1 MPLPTLVARQYT
13 TKGLLSLTNTD
24 GLGYLGMK
32 ELEQKMRGG
41 NRHVSMSLTRVVKD
55 PGYLTQNDISSVKF
69 AYILTV
75 WQHMYIIHTYS
86 IKKNVLNHKCSVFYG
101 YYVQHFSGIF
111 TFTPISKW
119 KIQHVINSP
128 IDSWIDHGCKR
139 KLEVQKLIFRTKDME
154 QRPQMPTARVCIDSV
169 FYY

>member
-32 ELEQKMRGG
+32 ELEQKMRGR

-55 PGYLTQNDISSVKF
+55 PRYLTQNDISSVKF

-75 WQHMYIIHTYS
+75 WQHMYIIHTCS
-86 IKKNVLNHKCSVFYG
+86 IKKNVLNHKCAGFFYG
-101 YYVQHFSGIF
+101 YYVQNFSGIF
-111 TFTPISKW
+111 TFNPSQERKKVKK
-119 KIQHVINSP
+119 KIIY
-128 IDSWIDHGCKR
+128 IK
-139 KLEVQKLIFRTKDME
+139 
-154 QRPQMPTARVCIDSV
+154 
-169 FYY
+169 

>member
-32 ELEQKMRGG
+32 ELEQKMRGR

-55 PGYLTQNDISSVKF
+55 PGYLTQNDTSSVKF

-75 WQHMYIIHTYS
+75 WQQKCIIHTYS
-86 IKKNVLNHKCSVFYG
+86 IKKNVLNHKCDGFLMVFM
-101 YYVQHFSGIF
+101 FSIF
-111 TFTPISKW
+111 LEYLHLNPTTREEKKS
-119 KIQHVINSP
+119 
-128 IDSWIDHGCKR
+128 R
-139 KLEVQKLIFRTKDME
+139 KKNLYI
-154 QRPQMPTARVCIDSV
+154 
-169 FYY
+169 

>member
-1 MPLPTLVARQYT
+1 MFFVPLPTLVARQYT

-55 PGYLTQNDISSVKF
+55 PGYLTQNDTSSVKF
-69 AYILTV
+69 ANILTV

-86 IKKNVLNHKCSVFYG
+86 IKKNVLNHKCAGFL
-101 YYVQHFSGIF
+101 
-111 TFTPISKW
+111 
-119 KIQHVINSP
+119 
-128 IDSWIDHGCKR
+128 C
-139 KLEVQKLIFRTKDME
+139 L
-154 QRPQMPTARVCIDSV
+154 C
-169 FYY
+169 

>member
-13 TKGLLSLTNTD
+13 TEGLLSLTNTD

-32 ELEQKMRGG
+32 ELEQKMRGR

-69 AYILTV
+69 ANILTV

-86 IKKNVLNHKCSVFYG
+86 IKKNVLNHKYAGVFM
-101 YYVQHFSGIF
+101 VIMFNIF
-111 TFTPISKW
+111 LEYLHLIPPKKEKKS
-119 KIQHVINSP
+119 
-128 IDSWIDHGCKR
+128 R
-139 KLEVQKLIFRTKDME
+139 KKLYI
-154 QRPQMPTARVCIDSV
+154 
-169 FYY
+169 